1 MRLAQHKRY
10 LQRHAFQGGSSTISR
25 HSFHSEL
32 GHRFAKMITILQCLA
47 LLLWGIH
54 CLAAEP
60 PKDTRL
66 TGTWSSGT
74 GSVLTGEG
82 FFRINN
88 TFSVPKNTGIS
99 YSFVE
104 KSDTTGFW
112 EQAIYQ
118 YTRGDDPDCFT
129 VHLIWQH
136 GNYTIHR
143 NNSMT
148 LTPFKTDGLQQYTDT
163 CKHEEDKIDFYSQPE
178 FMKSFEITTYKHY
191 ALGADPQWSYKLQL
205 YEFDGNP
212 KPPMYLHYRPPLM
225 YPTQPMHKMMWGLM
239 G

>member
-1 MRLAQHKRY
+1 MHFRAVVPLFLGILFTAK
-10 LQRHAFQGGSSTISR
+10 
-25 HSFHSEL
+25 L
-32 GHRFAKMITILQCLA
+32 GHPFVKMITILQCLA
-47 LLLWGIH
+47 LLLWGLH

-178 FMKSFEITTYKHY
+178 FMKSF
-191 ALGADPQWSYKLQL
+191 
-205 YEFDGNP
+205 
-212 KPPMYLHYRPPLM
+212 
-225 YPTQPMHKMMWGLM
+225 
-239 G
+239 

>member
-1 MRLAQHKRY
+1 MHFRAVVPLFLGILFTAK
-10 LQRHAFQGGSSTISR
+10 
-25 HSFHSEL
+25 L
-32 GHRFAKMITILQCLA
+32 GHRFVKMITILQCLA

-60 PKDTRL
+60 PKDTSL

-112 EQAIYQ
+112 AVS
-118 YTRGDDPDCFT
+118 YT
-129 VHLIWQH
+129 HL
-136 GNYTIHR
+136 R
-143 NNSMT
+143 A
-148 LTPFKTDGLQQYTDT
+148 
-163 CKHEEDKIDFYSQPE
+163 HE
-178 FMKSFEITTYKHY
+178 T
-191 ALGADPQWSYKLQL
+191 
-205 YEFDGNP
+205 
-212 KPPMYLHYRPPLM
+212 
-225 YPTQPMHKMMWGLM
+225 
-239 G
+239 